1 MKLYVLFIWKLSI
14 KLNKNTLN
22 YKQEILT
29 IIIIF
34 KLKTLLNKKLKIKI
48 ELYLNVAKYI

>member
-34 KLKTLLNKKLKIKI
+34 KLKTLINKKLKEKF
-48 ELYLNVAKYI
+48 NYI